1 MPPSSKHHGIVHIIK
16 PSYYMPCFVVG
27 YSFMKPK
34 ENIWYRNLT
43 LDYTKALKKHQPHVL
58 LAFLTYKKNEVL
70 PCMWHIFFFLPD
82 SLSAQWH
89 VIPKGHVAPCFL
101 MSHSSMKFII
111 CMYYSLFVLGSLRA
125 EGPVFILPSYGMCF
139 GYKMCSL
146 NHSGIFHSFVN
157 LRRGKMRRCP
167 LASSSLACFFCGFQ
181 GKNVKIDQ
189 EIWWQVSFQLQ
200 LHALSC

>member
-43 LDYTKALKKHQPHVL
+43 LDYTETLNLNCMCFWHSWHTRKMKS
-58 LAFLTYKKNEVL
+58 FLVYG
-70 PCMWHIFFFLPD
+70 IFFLRD

-111 CMYYSLFVLGSLRA
+111 YMYYSLFVLGSLRA
-125 EGPVFILPSYGMCF
+125 EGPVFY
-139 GYKMCSL
+139 
-146 NHSGIFHSFVN
+146 
-157 LRRGKMRRCP
+157 
-167 LASSSLACFFCGFQ
+167 LAFLWDVF
-181 GKNVKIDQ
+181 
-189 EIWWQVSFQLQ
+189 WLQ
-200 LHALSC
+200 DVFPESIAL